1 PRPPPSPALSSPV
14 NLSIKTSSSRSSSSK
29 PSPELPDVTT
39 RCRICHAQATG
50 FHFEAQSCSA
60 CAAFFRRTVALTK
73 DFVCINRKNEC
84 TIHYSMHQICRA
96 CRFAACIAAGMD
108 KSSVQPRRGTGATK
122 RAFCTASGLK
132 RNKRFAVLAKPEDED
147 ELNIASTVLLAPAS
161 ITSIAST
168 SGHSPSPSMHA
179 SSPPQQPTT
188 ILRPHAVKCEE
199 SQTSPGPSTYR
210 TPTPPPPR
218 PTPAPSFA
226 KTPNALDILIREEMR
241 LGERRRIV
249 FCERPV
255 AQMLGANKNCPF
267 TREDIKPLS
276 FRAFRKQIRTH
287 ILFIYEWLQSWP
299 DYATLDN
306 TDRCSI
312 LRSCV
317 LLHTILDPIYITL
330 QIGLPDRFVMQ
341 NGQYISCLEGG
352 AAGWEEEE
360 EITEKTKRHIYE
372 PLMRKIMAEIVPPM
386 VELNMSFEEFVALK
400 ALVSFQGAIPNVSA
414 RGQQAMR
421 KQLEAVTETL
431 HAHLEQI
438 NVDPALRIGELI
450 LLLSAI
456 FSTGLEFVES
466 HRQIQF
472 FDLWQLD
479 SLLLQLLNLDA
490 IIEATKDQF

>member
-1 PRPPPSPALSSPV
+1 MPISISSPPAP
-14 NLSIKTSSSRSSSSK
+14 LSPINIKHSPKSSK

-39 RCRICHAQATG
+39 RCLICHAQATG

-60 CAAFFRRTVALTK
+60 CAAFFRRTVALSK
-73 DFVCINRKNEC
+73 EFACINSKNEC
-84 TIHYSMHQICRA
+84 TVHYSMHQICRA
-96 CRFAACIAAGMD
+96 CRYAACMKAGMD
-108 KSSVQPRRGTGATK
+108 KSSVQPRRGNGGQK
-122 RAFCTASGLK
+122 RAFCTKSGLK
-132 RNKRFAVLAKPEDED
+132 RNKRFAIVAKPKDDDETYIAATVLA
-147 ELNIASTVLLAPAS
+147 T
-161 ITSIAST
+161 ITNECTKQGPHSVAST
-168 SGHSPSPSMHA
+168 SHSPSPSLHA
-179 SSPPQQPTT
+179 ASPPDQKPTMIIRPQP
-188 ILRPHAVKCEE
+188 VKSEE
-199 SQTSPGPSTYR
+199 CQTSPVPPFTR
-210 TPTPPPPR
+210 TTPTPPDEPK
-218 PTPAPSFA
+218 FA
-226 KTPNALDILIREEMR
+226 IPKHNALDILIREEMK

-255 AQMLGANKNCPF
+255 AQMLGVNKNCPF

-306 TDRCSI
+306 ADRVSI

-341 NGQYISCLEGG
+341 NGGYISCIGGGEGWG
-352 AAGWEEEE
+352 DEE

-372 PLMRKIMAEIVPPM
+372 PLLKKIMAEIIPPM
-386 VELNMSFEEFVALK
+386 LELGMSFEEFVALK
-400 ALVSFQGAIPNVSA
+400 ALVSFQGAIPNVSQ
-414 RGQQAMR
+414 RGQEAMR
-421 KQLEAVTETL
+421 KQLNAVTATL
-431 HAHLEQI
+431 HSHLVKNNLDAAQR
-438 NVDPALRIGELI
+438 LGELI

-490 IIEATKDQF
+490 ILAATKDF

>member
-1 PRPPPSPALSSPV
+1 SPLSPLHLKHSP
-14 NLSIKTSSSRSSSSK
+14 KSSK

-39 RCRICHAQATG
+39 RCLICHAQATG

-60 CAAFFRRTVALTK
+60 CAAFFRRTVALSK
-73 DFVCINRKNEC
+73 EFVCINSKNEC

-96 CRFAACIAAGMD
+96 CRYAACMKAGMD
-108 KSSVQPRRGTGATK
+108 KSSVQPRRGTGGTK
-122 RAFCTASGLK
+122 RAFCTKSGLK
-132 RNKRFAVLAKPEDED
+132 RNKRFAVVAKPEDDD
-147 ELNIASTVLLAPAS
+147 EMSMAATMLATFASDHTTQGPDSVAS
-161 ITSIAST
+161 S
-168 SGHSPSPSMHA
+168 SGNSPSPSMHA
-179 SSPPQQPTT
+179 SSPLEQTT
-188 ILRPHAVKCEE
+188 IIIRPQPVKSEE
-199 SQTSPGPSTYR
+199 CQTSPIPPFHR
-210 TPTPPPPR
+210 TPTPP
-218 PTPAPSFA
+218 APSA
-226 KTPNALDILIREEMR
+226 PLSLAPPTHNALEILIREEMR

-255 AQMLGANKNCPF
+255 AQMLGVNKKCPY

-306 TDRCSI
+306 ADRVSI

-341 NGQYISCLEGG
+341 NGGYISCLEGG
-352 AAGWEEEE
+352 SDGWEDEE
-360 EITEKTKRHIYE
+360 EISEKTKRHIYE
-372 PLMRKIMAEIVPPM
+372 PLLRKIMAEIIPPM
-386 VELNMSFEEFVALK
+386 LELGMSFEEFVALK

-414 RGQQAMR
+414 RGQEAMR
-421 KQLEAVTETL
+421 KQLGAVIETL
-431 HAHLEQI
+431 HSHLVKHNLDAAQ
-438 NVDPALRIGELI
+438 RIGELI

-490 IIEATKDQF
+490 ILAATKDF

>member
-1 PRPPPSPALSSPV
+1 MP
-14 NLSIKTSSSRSSSSK
+14 SSSISSASPLSPLTIKHSPKSSK

-39 RCRICHAQATG
+39 RCLICHAQATG

-60 CAAFFRRTVALTK
+60 CAAFFRRTVALSK
-73 DFVCINRKNEC
+73 EFVCINSKNEC
-84 TIHYSMHQICRA
+84 TIHYSMHQICRS
-96 CRFAACIAAGMD
+96 CRFAACMRAGMD
-108 KSSVQPRRGTGATK
+108 KSSVQPRRGTGGQK
-122 RAFCTASGLK
+122 RAFCTKSGLK
-132 RNKRFAVLAKPEDED
+132 RNKRFAIVAKPEDED
-147 ELNIASTVLLAPAS
+147 EMSIAATVMGPDS
-161 ITSIAST
+161 VAST
-168 SGHSPSPSMHA
+168 SFHSPSPSMHA
-179 SSPPQQPTT
+179 GSPPQQQPT
-188 ILRPHAVKCEE
+188 IIIRPQPVKSEE
-199 SQTSPGPSTYR
+199 CQTSPWPSSNR
-210 TPTPPPPR
+210 TIH
-218 PTPAPSFA
+218 APSSPLPSSFA
-226 KTPNALDILIREEMR
+226 PPTHNALDILIREEMK

-255 AQMLGANKNCPF
+255 AQMLGVNKNCPY

-306 TDRCSI
+306 ADRVSI

-341 NGQYISCLEGG
+341 NGGFISSVEGG
-352 AAGWEEEE
+352 AEGWEDEE
-360 EITEKTKRHIYE
+360 EISEKTKRLIYE
-372 PLMRKIMAEIVPPM
+372 PLLKKIMGEIIPPM
-386 VELNMSFEEFVALK
+386 LELDMSFEEFVALK

-414 RGQQAMR
+414 RGQTAMR
-421 KQLEAVTETL
+421 KQLNAVTETL
-431 HAHLEQI
+431 HAHMLKNKLDAAQ
-438 NVDPALRIGELI
+438 RIGELI

-490 IIEATKDQF
+490 ILEATKDF